1 MVSAGASIR
10 PSPSLFAIEGLR
22 QQQGLSR
29 EGTCNL
35 KLQISIDGKT
45 YETEVEVLEDDAM
58 PRQQHY
64 VPYQLQHATVQA
76 HPAASAQS
84 PSPTAKEASEGVSED
99 KLCRSPVTGIVIK
112 VNVEPGQIIQAN
124 DLIMVLEAMKMETN
138 VTAHCA
144 GTVKSVRVTQGD
156 SVKLNQVVVEF
167 E

>member
-1 MVSAGASIR
+1 M
-10 PSPSLFAIEGLR
+10 
-22 QQQGLSR
+22 
-29 EGTCNL
+29 

-45 YETEVEVLEDDAM
+45 YETEVEVLEDDAL
-58 PRQQHY
+58 PRQQNYGPSQPH
-64 VPYQLQHATVQA
+64 HAMVQSMPVA
-76 HPAASAQS
+76 GKQAPSPAA
-84 PSPTAKEASEGVSED
+84 KEDKESVSED

-144 GTVKSVRVTQGD
+144 GTVKNVRVEQGG